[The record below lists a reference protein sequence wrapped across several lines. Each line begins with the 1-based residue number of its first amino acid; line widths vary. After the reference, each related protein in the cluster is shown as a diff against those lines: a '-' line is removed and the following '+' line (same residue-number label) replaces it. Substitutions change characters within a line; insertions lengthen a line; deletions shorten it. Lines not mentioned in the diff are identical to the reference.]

1 MNICQCFNTY
11 SRGSGGQ
18 FVIRDT
24 QQVAMSIAGNMAKH
38 CGFGITLFSPVKR

>member
-1 MNICQCFNTY
+1 MNICQCFNTN

-24 QQVAMSIAGNMAKH
+24 QQVVLGIAGDMAKAS
-38 CGFGITLFSPVKR
+38 CGFGITLFSPV